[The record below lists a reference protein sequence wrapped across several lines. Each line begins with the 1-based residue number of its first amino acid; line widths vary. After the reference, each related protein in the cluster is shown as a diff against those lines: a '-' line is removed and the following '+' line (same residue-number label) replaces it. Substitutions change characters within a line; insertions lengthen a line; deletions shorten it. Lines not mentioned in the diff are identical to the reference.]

1 MQLHWA
7 LNMMDVL
14 DHSGFHAKHAGVLVQ
29 FWMGNE
35 GDEVWVYKIVT
46 SGNSLQHEGMLSQT
60 PPPECHI

>member
-1 MQLHWA
+1 MCGYSKIFYMRSYMQLHWA

-35 GDEVWVYKIVT
+35 GDEV
-46 SGNSLQHEGMLSQT
+46 
-60 PPPECHI
+60 